1 MRAEKRKKNAP
12 KELARLKQ
20 ALSLDKKGEAVMTDM
35 QEIATVVPAEKVKKQ
50 ADVEMGEVEG
60 DGEWERAQHVQR
72 ESTASML
79 KS

>member
-35 QEIATVVPAEKVKKQ
+35 QEIATVVPADKIKKQ
-50 ADVEMGEVEG
+50 TDVVMAEVEG
-60 DGEWERAQHVQR
+60 DGKYLFKNMIYRFYCCFLWV
-72 ESTASML
+72 
-79 KS
+79 